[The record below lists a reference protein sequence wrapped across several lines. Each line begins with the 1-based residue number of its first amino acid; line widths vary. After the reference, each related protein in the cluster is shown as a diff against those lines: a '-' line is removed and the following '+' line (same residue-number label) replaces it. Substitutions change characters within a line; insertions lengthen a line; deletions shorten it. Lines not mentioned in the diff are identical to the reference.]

1 MNVHIIALC
10 TAFFFIRTLFYKN
23 MRLKMPKILEHSENV
38 LDAEERRRTFI
49 LNTAQDQVSIFI
61 LS

>member
-1 MNVHIIALC
+1 
-10 TAFFFIRTLFYKN
+10 
-23 MRLKMPKILEHSENV
+23 MPKILEHSENV
-38 LDAEERRRTFI
+38 LDVEERRRTFI